1 MQAKTIYT
9 ICVLVCLAAFEH
21 IVVGLFPPLFSII
34 SNELNISISQMGF
47 VSGITIIV
55 TSFSAILWGAI
66 GGKFN
71 SKILLMVGT
80 GIWVLS
86 VFATSYVQS
95 FSQLLLCQFFT
106 GIGLGCISSIGFS
119 VLTDSISV
127 ERRGMVLSFWGMSQ
141 GFGGIIGA
149 IVASIIGT
157 AISWRTPFFILG
169 VIGLVL
175 LICYLFI
182 EVPSVGKTEPEL
194 KPLLDKG
201 GIYEHKFTFSQ
212 IKEVGLKKSNVFL
225 FLQALFLNITIG
237 SLIWVPTL
245 YISKI
250 EGLGFSSKT
259 AIIAASFL
267 YGIFQIGGLTSTYFG
282 YIGDQI
288 QRKTLKG
295 RAIFT
300 GSVLFLMIPFY
311 FLLFSLPMKNLE
323 LPANHDS
330 ILILLMLLKQIFFNH
345 WMFILLVIAF
355 VASAVQSANTPN
367 WLALITDV
375 NLPEH
380 RGVVFSIGNLMSS
393 IGRTIGNVGVGLL
406 LPLFSSYLNQQ
417 QSYIYT
423 LSTLLLFIIPAS
435 LCYLFMAKRN
445 VADIKNVKYILC
457 ERVKK
462 LKANE

>member
-1 MQAKTIYT
+1 
-9 ICVLVCLAAFEH
+9 
-21 IVVGLFPPLFSII
+21 
-34 SNELNISISQMGF
+34 
-47 VSGITIIV
+47 
-55 TSFSAILWGAI
+55 
-66 GGKFN
+66 
-71 SKILLMVGT
+71 
-80 GIWVLS
+80 
-86 VFATSYVQS
+86 
-95 FSQLLLCQFFT
+95 
-106 GIGLGCISSIGFS
+106 
-119 VLTDSISV
+119 
-127 ERRGMVLSFWGMSQ
+127 MSQ

-157 AISWRTPFFILG
+157 SISWRTPFFILG

-182 EVPSVGKTEPEL
+182 EVPTVGKTEPEL
-194 KPLLDKG
+194 KPLLDEG

-225 FLQALFLNITIG
+225 FLQALFVNITTG
-237 SLIWVPTL
+237 SLIWIPTL

-250 EGLGFSSKT
+250 EGLGFPSKT

-282 YIGDQI
+282 HIGDQI

-295 RAIFT
+295 RAMFT

-323 LPANHDS
+323 LPADHNS
-330 ILILLMLLKQIFFNH
+330 ILILLMLLKQFFFNQ
-345 WMFILLVIAF
+345 WMFILLVISF

-380 RGVVFSIGNLMSS
+380 RAVVFSIGNLMNS

-406 LPLFSSYLNQQ
+406 LPLFSNYLNQQ
-417 QSYIYT
+417 ESYIYT

-445 VADIKNVKYILC
+445 VEDIKDVKYILS